1 MKTETEKWR
10 AKESRL
16 LRELNQQKRKIA
28 ENERYV
34 EDLKKEIKVLVD
46 SRQSF
51 QPTKK
56 NAKPG
61 HRSIGSSNLPQS
73 HNSRFSD
80 HERQKNAK

>member
-51 QPTKK
+51 
-56 NAKPG
+56 
-61 HRSIGSSNLPQS
+61 
-73 HNSRFSD
+73 
-80 HERQKNAK
+80 